1 MTVSGETTAQSTVG
15 IHRLL
20 DEAYAGIEMTPEV
33 QDLKEEM
40 RGDLLARVADLVG
53 DGLAPDAAARRAIA
67 ELGDVRPIVEEIRS
81 VPGASWQPARVRP
94 KPGFLVRT
102 ILFVAVGLSAAAVV
116 VLGGLGWSAP
126 LTLLG
131 AAVAVAAL
139 SGGTIVADSLRQE
152 TTGNY
157 PLPPTRA
164 LGFGAA
170 STLALA
176 GAGIAALYRHG
187 SALPWFIGGGLA
199 LLTAIVLFTV
209 LGATQTNRHKP
220 WVVRR
225 QTVHGDPGDRFTED
239 PAAAAR
245 FGLYTVVIWT
255 VTLAGFAALT
265 ITIGWTWS
273 WLALVGGVVT
283 FLLTLSR
290 MLFGE
295 RPATH

>member
-1 MTVSGETTAQSTVG
+1 
-15 IHRLL
+15 
-20 DEAYAGIEMTPEV
+20 
-33 QDLKEEM
+33 
-40 RGDLLARVADLVG
+40 
-53 DGLAPDAAARRAIA
+53 
-67 ELGDVRPIVEEIRS
+67 
-81 VPGASWQPARVRP
+81 
-94 KPGFLVRT
+94 
-102 ILFVAVGLSAAAVV
+102 
-116 VLGGLGWSAP
+116 VLGALGWSAP
-126 LTLLG
+126 LALLA

-139 SGGTIVADSLRQE
+139 AGGAVVGDSLRQE
-152 TTGNY
+152 TTANY
-157 PLPPTRA
+157 PLPAPRA

-187 SALPWFIGGGLA
+187 SALPWFIGGGLT
-199 LLTAIVLFTV
+199 LLTATVLYTV

-225 QTVHGDPGDRFTED
+225 QTAQADPGDRFTQD

-255 VTLAGFAALT
+255 VTLAGFAVLT

-273 WLALVGGVVT
+273 WLALVGGVVA

-295 RPATH
+295 HPAAR